1 MLVLHTLSW
10 DFFYF
15 LFYFIPFGPNF
26 FLILKIA
33 QDKRLTFNMYVV
45 KTKERKELQFAP
57 DFHTR

>member
-10 DFFYF
+10 DFIFK
-15 LFYFIPFGPNF
+15 FYFIPFGPNF

-33 QDKRLTFNMYVV
+33 QGKRLTFNMYVV
-45 KTKERKELQFAP
+45 ETKERKELQSAL